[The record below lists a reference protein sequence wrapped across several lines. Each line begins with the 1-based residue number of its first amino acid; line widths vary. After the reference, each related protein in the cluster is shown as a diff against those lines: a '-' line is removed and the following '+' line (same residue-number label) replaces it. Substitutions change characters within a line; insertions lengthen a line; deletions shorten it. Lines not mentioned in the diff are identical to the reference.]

1 MTLLDLKTQMV
12 ALADDPAITT
22 AQAGIWINANYK
34 TLLREFPWPF
44 LTARGSFTV
53 TSGTGEYTFASA
65 AVSNFAR
72 MIRVFKGS
80 IELQPVNYDDKDVAG
95 IVNSYYITP
104 DNLSIGLLQTP
115 TNSTDVITFH
125 YEKTVSDM
133 ADGDSPIF
141 LADFHWILVWK
152 ALMNYQF
159 QQRESSD
166 EFVQQYNDILRVMLA
181 WYQEPAQNQTPKFT
195 TLRQRG
201 LTRVPRDNPFFL

>member
-1 MTLLDLKTQMV
+1 MTLLELKTQMI

-34 TLLREFPWPF
+34 TLLREFPWRF
-44 LTARGSFTV
+44 LNASGTFTV
-53 TSGTGEYTFASA
+53 TSGTREYTFASA
-65 AVSNFAR
+65 AVSDFAR
-72 MIRVFKGS
+72 MIRVFNGNT
-80 IELQPVNYDDKDVAG
+80 ELEPVNYDDKDVPG

-104 DNLSIGLLQTP
+104 DNLSIGLLATP
-115 TNSTDVITFH
+115 NNSTDVITFH
-125 YEKTVSDM
+125 YEKLVDDM
-133 ADGDSPIF
+133 EDGDSPVF

-181 WYQEPAQNQTPKFT
+181 WYQEPAQNQTPRFVT
-195 TLRQRG
+195 PRQVGMKRI
-201 LTRVPRDNPFFL
+201 PRSSPFFQ